1 MATVKLQHCLYA
13 KINIDML
20 KQTPLY
26 NLHLELGAKMV
37 PFAGYLMPMQSGNG
51 TLHEHL
57 HCRSHAGLF
66 DISHMGQ
73 CLILGDNAVHAIE
86 QLVPGDIAGL
96 KPGEQKYTVLTNING
111 GIMDDIVIT
120 RLDSGLMVI
129 VNAACKDKD
138 FKYLYSHLSG
148 LCCFNEL
155 NGQALF
161 ALQGPAAASVMEK
174 FSAQAAELSFMQ
186 ACGAYIDGIKCNIS
200 RSGYTGEDG
209 FEILVGNR
217 YAEQLARLLLDED
230 EVEPIGLAARDTLR
244 LEAGLCLYGHEIN
257 ESITPVEAGLRWLFK
272 RNYNQ
277 PSGLAKNKFPGA
289 DRILEQLQNGPEKI
303 RAGLLVKSKIPV
315 REGSAICNTEGLAVG
330 YVTSG
335 NFSPS
340 LGQPI
345 AMAFLDRKSAGLGN
359 TLYAQVRDHRI
370 EVSVTSLP
378 FVPHRYHRT

>member
-1 MATVKLQHCLYA
+1 
-13 KINIDML
+13 ML

-37 PFAGYLMPMQSGNG
+37 PFAGYLMPMQYGNG

-73 CLILGDNAVHAIE
+73 CLILGDDAAHAIE
-86 QLVPGDIAGL
+86 QLTPGDIAGL
-96 KPGEQKYTVLTNING
+96 RPGVQKYTVLTNTDG

-120 RLDSGLMVI
+120 RLESGLMII
-129 VNAACKDKD
+129 VNAACKDKV
-138 FKYLYSHLSG
+138 FKYLYGHLSG

-155 NGQALF
+155 SGQALL

-174 FSAQAAELSFMQ
+174 FAAQTVELSFMQ

-217 YAEQLARLLLDED
+217 YAERLARLLLAED
-230 EVEPIGLAARDTLR
+230 DVEPIGLAARDTLR
-244 LEAGLCLYGHEIN
+244 MEAGLCLYGHEIN
-257 ESITPVEAGLRWLFK
+257 ESITPVEAGLQWLFK
-272 RNYNQ
+272 KNYSQ
-277 PSGLAKNKFPGA
+277 FSGLAQNKFPGA
-289 DRILEQLQNGPEKI
+289 DKILDQLQNGSEKI
-303 RAGLLVKSKIPV
+303 RAGLLVASKIPV
-315 REGSAICNTEGLAVG
+315 REGSEVCNAEGVAVG

-335 NFSPS
+335 SFSPS

-345 AMAFLDRKSAGLGN
+345 AMALLDRKSADLGN
-359 TLYAQVRDHRI
+359 TLYAQVRNHRI
-370 EVSVTSLP
+370 EVAVTPLP
-378 FVPHRYHRT
+378 FVPHRYHKN